1 MYMQAGPPMPRTD
14 AGMSPLALLLNILW
28 LVCGGAIAAFGWLVA
43 AAIMA
48 VTIIGLPWS
57 FAAFRIA
64 LYTALPFGHEMRH
77 RFDANELTVLGN
89 IIWFIFAGWWL
100 ALIHLVVAVVLA
112 VTIIGLPFAW
122 AHLKLAG
129 ASLAPLGKE
138 IVPRGAPRYWV

>member
-1 MYMQAGPPMPRTD
+1 MYMQAGPPMPRAD

-28 LVCGGAIAAFGWLVA
+28 LICGGAFAAFGWLIA